1 MAKKLAV
8 LTGLVLVVGLL
19 VFNGGQ
25 TATADLS
32 AGLVGYWKF
41 DEGSGSLALDS
52 ASGNTGTINGGASIP
67 ALALRLCLGTSVPSP
82 STASMTS

>member
-25 TATADLS
+25 TGTADLS

-52 ASGNTGTINGGASIP
+52 ASGNTGTINGGAVYREPKWDVSYN
-67 ALALRLCLGTSVPSP
+67 RLQEEAVT
-82 STASMTS
+82 